1 MQVSPLI
8 LGEALA
14 NRCSQVL
21 YRCLEEVGSTKG
33 ALYLRVP
40 GQGTFE
46 VVSFF
51 GWPRGTRPPVSIP
64 EDHPLMV
71 RTQRERRSFVV
82 NDASDAPEL
91 SAFGQGGE
99 WPRYLITPLYLMGDW
114 VGLLIQRDRIKG
126 GTFDRDRDEPP
137 TLAICGDL
145 EEALREFH
153 LYGTSPRPGPSARPD
168 DLTLPGTSSGSS
180 SGTSSGTSGMLAFL
194 QEGSEPVLPRVSGIP
209 TASAIIDEV
218 APVPERLLPAPP
230 GPAAPPL
237 HAPPDPR
244 LPSGGLGPRERM
256 FGFPAGQ
263 DGYTALP
270 WEADRT
276 LSGWVVPQASPERKR
291 GMTSPEHRA
300 YFWEIAGLITQILS
314 AAAVALW
321 IEDPEEIRPMLAY
334 SQLPLSPELQQQIL
348 AHATFHLPSVREQ
361 DLRLITRVEMTEGLE
376 LKGAFATYMPLLL
389 NETNQ
394 GHDLLMVFR
403 QEDQSF
409 SLTEIE
415 AIQQMGRVLGLY
427 LQEARLH
434 ERYYHAF
441 ISVSHRI
448 LQSSEGRLPTLRP
461 HSLATARLARDLALR
476 LDLPSEEV
484 EAVSIAAILHDVG
497 TLLLD
502 PQMMVKAELS
512 PEDMKRVRTHPELA
526 AVFLKDLRFPFDV
539 VKMIRHHH
547 ERWDG
552 FGYPDGLRE
561 TSIPMGS
568 RIIGLIEAY
577 EVMTSGKSYRHPRGF
592 RQVLEEIQN
601 EAGAQFDP
609 KVVGAFL
616 ELMTQKE
623 GRAPHS

>member
-1 MQVSPLI
+1 MQASPLI

-40 GQGTFE
+40 GQGIFE

-64 EDHPLMV
+64 DDHPLVV
-71 RTQRERRSFVV
+71 RTHRERRTFVV

-126 GTFDRDRDEPP
+126 GTFDRERDEPP
-137 TLAICGDL
+137 TLAICEDL
-145 EEALREFH
+145 VEALREFH
-153 LYGTSPRPGPSARPD
+153 LYGSTPRPVPRAPAP
-168 DLTLPGTSSGSS
+168 LLPN
-180 SGTSSGTSGMLAFL
+180 
-194 QEGSEPVLPRVSGIP
+194 QVPEGLP

-218 APVPERLLPAPP
+218 APAPERLLPPPP
-230 GPAAPPL
+230 GPAAAPL
-237 HAPPDPR
+237 HSQESTLHGA
-244 LPSGGLGPRERM
+244 GPGTRERL
-256 FGFPAGQ
+256 FGFHAGQ
-263 DGYTALP
+263 EAFTALP

-276 LSGWVVPQASPERKR
+276 LSGWVMPPVSPERKR
-291 GMTSPEHRA
+291 GMTPPEHRA
-300 YFWEIAGLITQILS
+300 FFWEIAGLLTQILS
-314 AAAVALW
+314 TGAVALW
-321 IEDPEEIRPMLAY
+321 IEDPEEIRPLLAY
-334 SQLPLSPELQQQIL
+334 SQFPLSTELQQQIL
-348 AHATFHLPSVREQ
+348 AHATFHLPKVREQ
-361 DLRLITRVEMTEGLE
+361 DLRLITRVEMTDNPEV
-376 LKGAFATYMPLLL
+376 KGVFATYMPLLL
-389 NETNQ
+389 NESSE

-415 AIQQMGRVLGLY
+415 AIQQLGRMLGLY

-448 LQSSEGRLPTLRP
+448 LQSSESRLPTLRP

-502 PQMMVKAELS
+502 PQMLAKAELS
-512 PEDMKRVRTHPELA
+512 SEEMKRVRTHPELA

-539 VKMIRHHH
+539 VRMIRHHH

-552 FGYPDGLRE
+552 YGYPDGLRE
-561 TSIPMGS
+561 TAIPTGS
-568 RIIGLIEAY
+568 RIIALIEAY
-577 EVMTSGKSYRHPRGF
+577 EVMTSGKSYRKPRGF
-592 RQVLEEIQN
+592 RQALEELKN
-601 EAGAQFDP
+601 EAGTQFDP
-609 KVVGAFL
+609 QVVEAFS

-623 GRAPHS
+623 GRG

>member
-1 MQVSPLI
+1 MQAPPLI

-33 ALYLRVP
+33 ALYLRSA
-40 GQGTFE
+40 GQGGFE

-64 EDHPLMV
+64 EDHPLAV
-71 RTQRERRSFVV
+71 RTHRERRTFVV

-91 SAFGQGGE
+91 AAFGQGGE

-126 GTFDRDRDEPP
+126 GTFERERDEPP
-137 TLAICGDL
+137 TLAICEDL
-145 EEALREFH
+145 VEALREFH
-153 LYGTSPRPGPSARPD
+153 LYGATPRPAPKPPAPP
-168 DLTLPGTSSGSS
+168 LPN
-180 SGTSSGTSGMLAFL
+180 
-194 QEGSEPVLPRVSGIP
+194 QVPEGLP
-209 TASAIIDEV
+209 TASSIIDEV
-218 APVPERLLPAPP
+218 APAPERLLPP
-230 GPAAPPL
+230 PAAPAAAPL
-237 HAPPDPR
+237 HAPDAT
-244 LPSGGLGPRERM
+244 LHGAGPGRREKM
-256 FGFPAGQ
+256 FGFPSGQ

-276 LSGWVVPQASPERKR
+276 LSGWVMPPASPERKR
-291 GMTSPEHRA
+291 GMTPPEHRA
-300 YFWEIAGLITQILS
+300 YFWEIAGLLTQVLS
-314 AAAVALW
+314 TGAVALW
-321 IEDPEEIRPMLAY
+321 IEDPEEIRPILAY
-334 SQLPLSPELQQQIL
+334 SQFPLATDLQQQIL
-348 AHATFHLPSVREQ
+348 AHATFHLPRVREQ
-361 DLRLITRVEMTEGLE
+361 DLRLITRVEMPDIPEMQ
-376 LKGAFATYMPLLL
+376 GAFATYMPLLL
-389 NETNQ
+389 NESTE

-415 AIQQMGRVLGLY
+415 AIQQFGRMLGLY

-448 LQSSEGRLPTLRP
+448 LQSSESRLPTLRP

-502 PQMMVKAELS
+502 PQMLGKAELTS
-512 PEDMKRVRTHPELA
+512 EEMKRVRTHPELA

-539 VKMIRHHH
+539 VRMIRHHH

-552 FGYPDGLRE
+552 YGYPDGLRE

-568 RIIGLIEAY
+568 RIIALIEAY
-577 EVMTSGKSYRHPRGF
+577 EVMTSGKSYRKPRGF
-592 RQVLEEIQN
+592 RQALEELQS
-601 EAGAQFDP
+601 ESGTQFDP
-609 KVVGAFL
+609 RVVEAFS

-623 GRAPHS
+623 GKG